1 MTKEKRSRKRRL
13 TRADRIFLSLAI
25 LLLIA
30 SGGMIGYASLM
41 SWTPLPEVGGDGST
55 VVGIDEEIKNDADNE
70 EKVVN
75 FLIVGIDYTETDS
88 SAGLNRGKLT
98 DVIMVA
104 SFNMQD
110 NKVAIIQIPRDTYIG
125 SEYPTGKINAVYN
138 NANAG
143 GINNLARVI
152 YDRFRIPIDHY
163 ITITMDGFM
172 NAIDA
177 IDGIEINVTE
187 SFTLEGVTFRPGVQ
201 TLNGYQTSKFVRE
214 RHSRQ
219 GGDIGRMQ
227 AQQQV
232 LSAIFKKFT
241 SLSTSDITALVP
253 TLLSEV
259 TTDMTV
265 KNILDIGLEA
275 LALSAEDIT
284 FHIVPGESCYVN
296 GYSVWTVHKEILAD
310 VLNTYFRPFDDPVP
324 AEELNIIEVQ
334 NSVDYYDDLTTGVDD
349 YIE

>member
-1 MTKEKRSRKRRL
+1 MTKEKRSKKRRL

-41 SWTPLPEVGGDGST
+41 SWTPLSEVDGDGST
-55 VVGIDEEIKNDADNE
+55 IVGIDEELKTESDNKG
-70 EKVVN
+70 KVVN

-88 SAGLNRGKLT
+88 AAGLNRGKLT

-110 NKVAIIQIPRDTYIG
+110 GKVAILQIPRDTYIG

-163 ITITMDGFM
+163 ITITMDGFV

-177 IDGIEINVTE
+177 IGGIEINVTE

-201 TLNGYQTSKFVRE
+201 TLDGYQTSKFVRE
-214 RHSRQ
+214 RYSRQ

-241 SLSTSDITALVP
+241 SLSTSDITSLVP

-275 LALSAEDIT
+275 LKLSAENIT
-284 FHIVPGESCYVN
+284 FHIVPGESCSVN
-296 GYSVWTVHKEILAD
+296 GLSVWTVHKEVLAEI
-310 VLNTYFRPFDDPVP
+310 LNTYFRPFDDPVP
-324 AEELNIIEVQ
+324 AEELNIIEVK